1 MENFIN
7 NAPFIVVLLCLIV
20 GFVFLVKGAD
30 LFVEGSSSVAKR
42 FKVPSLIIGLTIVAM
57 GTSLPETAV
66 SVAAPRTQVYHS
78 PVWFYA
84 SSRSHLP
91 YI

>member
-30 LFVEGSSSVAKR
+30 LFVEL
-42 FKVPSLIIGLTIVAM
+42 SLIHISEPT
-57 GTSLPETAV
+57 
-66 SVAAPRTQVYHS
+66 RH
-78 PVWFYA
+78 
-84 SSRSHLP
+84 
-91 YI
+91 

>member
-42 FKVPSLIIGLTIVAM
+42 FKVPSLIMLRWEPHF
-57 GTSLPETAV
+57 LKQR
-66 SVAAPRTQVYHS
+66 SVWQHP
-78 PVWFYA
+78 
-84 SSRSHLP
+84 
-91 YI
+91 

>member
-30 LFVEGSSSVAKR
+30 LFVEAAQAWQSASR
-42 FKVPSLIIGLTIVAM
+42 CRHLSLD
-57 GTSLPETAV
+57 
-66 SVAAPRTQVYHS
+66 
-78 PVWFYA
+78 
-84 SSRSHLP
+84 
-91 YI
+91 

>member
-66 SVAAPRTQVYHS
+66 SYLRLRLQATTY
-78 PVWFYA
+78 FYRY
-84 SSRSHLP
+84 RSNK
-91 YI
+91 

>member
-30 LFVEGSSSVAKR
+30 LFVEGSFKR
-42 FKVPSLIIGLTIVAM
+42 GKAFQG
-57 GTSLPETAV
+57 AV
-66 SVAAPRTQVYHS
+66 TYH
-78 PVWFYA
+78 WTDNCCDGNLA
-84 SSRSHLP
+84 S
-91 YI
+91 